1 MFMDSETM
9 IDTHSHIHGPQYVED
24 FPEVLD
30 RARQA
35 GVERIVLVGVN
46 PDDTDRALQVARE
59 NPDAFYV
66 VAGLHPHEA
75 KAWDNG
81 VRDRLRDQIE
91 QNPGR
96 IVAVGEMGLD
106 YHYDFAPR
114 DVQKSAFIGQM
125 ELARETGLP
134 IVIHCREA
142 YDDCMEMLKE
152 FYGTEAPDLAHPRG
166 VLHCYF
172 GTVEQA
178 AQAVELG
185 FMLGIGGS
193 CTFKKADEV
202 HRVIVEI
209 GLENLV
215 LETDAP
221 YMAPV
226 PYRGKRNESSY
237 LSHVVARIAELKSVD
252 EKTVRKMTSDNA
264 LQLYFNRPPA
274 NLTL

>member
-1 MFMDSETM
+1 MRSETM

-24 FPEVLD
+24 FSEVLR
-30 RARQA
+30 RADAA
-35 GVERIVLVGVN
+35 GVERIALVGVN
-46 PDDTDRALQVARE
+46 PDDTDRALEVARKHGE
-59 NPDAFYV
+59 TIFV

-75 KAWDNG
+75 NLWDESL
-81 VRDRLRDQIE
+81 RQRLKEQIE
-91 QNPGR
+91 ANPGR

-114 DVQKSAFIGQM
+114 DVQKAAFIGQL
-125 ELARETGLP
+125 ELARDVDLP
-134 IVIHCREA
+134 VVIHCREA
-142 YDDCMEMLKE
+142 YDDCLEILKD
-152 FYGTEAPDLAHPRG
+152 FYGTEATDFEKPRG

-178 AQAVELG
+178 IEAVGLG
-185 FMLGIGGS
+185 FMLGVGGS

-202 HRVIVEI
+202 HGVIAEI
-209 GLENLV
+209 SIDNFV

-237 LSHVVARIAELKSVD
+237 LTYVAARIGELKSIDQVNVARA
-252 EKTVRKMTSDNA
+252 TTDNA
-264 LQLYFNRPPA
+264 RRLYRW
-274 NLTL
+274 T